1 MVLGVVNARTPERS
15 NPRTLERF
23 GVVRMNILEQILE
36 RTRADVL
43 ERRADVP
50 LPELKAR
57 CRDLPPGRPF
67 AEALRRDA
75 GGNGRR
81 LGSIRVIAEVKKASP
96 SRGVI
101 RPEFAPADLARSYAL
116 AGAHAISV
124 LTDGPFFQ
132 GSLAHL
138 EAVRGAVGLPILRKD
153 FHVDPYQ
160 LWEARAAGADAIL
173 LITAALQQAEFVEL
187 FELSRELT
195 LDALVEVH
203 GRDELGMALER
214 GATLVGINNRDLRT
228 FRVSLE
234 TTLCLLPHV
243 PADIVL
249 VSESGISKTEE
260 VDRLAAAGVDAILV
274 GEGLLRHADVGKAL
288 QDLVREA

>member
-1 MVLGVVNARTPERS
+1 MS
-15 NPRTLERF
+15 
-23 GVVRMNILEQILE
+23 ILQQILE

-43 ERRADVP
+43 ARRTCVP

-57 CRDLPPGRPF
+57 CRDLPPSRGL
-67 AEALRRDA
+67 AGALRRQA

-96 SRGVI
+96 SKGVI
-101 RPEFAPADLARSYAL
+101 RPDFSPANLARCYAL

-124 LTDGPFFQ
+124 LTDESFFQ

-138 EAVRGAVGLPILRKD
+138 VAVRGAVGLPILRKD

-160 LWEARAAGADAIL
+160 LWEARTAGADAVL
-173 LITAALQQAEFVEL
+173 LIAAALQRAEFVDL
-187 FELSRELT
+187 LGLSRELT

-203 GRDELGMALER
+203 TRGELEIALEC

-234 TTLCLLPHV
+234 RTLRLLPHV

-249 VSESGISKTEE
+249 VSESGISRRNE
-260 VDRLAAAGVDAILV
+260 VVRLTTAGVDAILV
-274 GEGLLRHADVGKAL
+274 GEGLLRHADVGEAL
-288 QDLVREA
+288 RNLVGTA

>member
-1 MVLGVVNARTPERS
+1 
-15 NPRTLERF
+15 
-23 GVVRMNILEQILE
+23 MNILEQILE

-50 LPELKAR
+50 LSELKAR
-57 CRDLPPGRPF
+57 CRDLPPSRPF

-75 GGNGRR
+75 GRNGRR

-101 RPEFAPADLARSYAL
+101 RPEFVPANLARSYAL

-138 EAVRGAVGLPILRKD
+138 VAVRGAVGLPILRKD

-173 LITAALQQAEFVEL
+173 LITAALQQAEFVDL
-187 FELSRELT
+187 LELSRELT
-195 LDALVEVH
+195 LGVLVEVH

-234 TTLCLLPHV
+234 TTLRLLPHV

-249 VSESGISKTEE
+249 VSESGIRRRDE
-260 VDRLAAAGVDAILV
+260 VDRLATAGVDAILV
-274 GEGLLRHADVGKAL
+274 GEGLLRHADVGEAL
-288 QDLVREA
+288 RNLVGTS